1 MNTNDLDHRDLDQD
15 WRLQAEAERA
25 EREHA
30 AAGGDPR
37 LDRYRLIVRALRQP
51 LQMQLPADF
60 AARVVAMAEQREQSD
75 GFEDWLVVLLLL
87 AMAIG
92 GLLFV
97 GPTLAN
103 VAHTMV
109 GISMPSLPWH
119 QLVMA
124 MLCIGIVWALD
135 RIVTLRGRTRMHPGP
150 R

>member
-1 MNTNDLDHRDLDQD
+1 MNTNDHDHEMRRQD
-15 WRLQAEAERA
+15 AAERA

-37 LDRYRLIVRALRQP
+37 VDRYRLIVRALRQP
-51 LQMQLPADF
+51 LHPQLPADF
-60 AARVVAMAEQREQSD
+60 PARVAAAAEQSEHGD
-75 GFEDWLVVLLLL
+75 GLEDWLVVGLLLV
-87 AMAIG
+87 MGIG

-109 GISMPSLPWH
+109 GISLPSLPWH
-119 QLVMA
+119 QVTMA
-124 MLCIGIVWALD
+124 VLCIGIVWAID
-135 RIVTLRGRTRMHPGP
+135 TAATRS